1 MRRVRRDRWSVPV
14 KFSKKAREER
24 AAVRKGKG
32 LREAAAAHNKRVA
45 DDEVAR
51 KRRANERKGK

>member
-1 MRRVRRDRWSVPV
+1 M

>member
-1 MRRVRRDRWSVPV
+1 MKWG
-14 KFSKKAREER
+14 KKAREER

-32 LREAAAAHNKRVA
+32 LPEAAAEHNKRVA